1 MFFSNWR
8 EQHPPREVGGIV
20 TLEAQWQA
28 IVDTQRELN
37 QQLGALLKAVE
48 INLFDEELVRQF
60 KEEITELL
68 VQTQRQGNH
77 ICRQYLESID
87 H

>member
-1 MFFSNWR
+1 M
-8 EQHPPREVGGIV
+8 
-20 TLEAQWQA
+20 EAQWQA

-87 H
+87 Y

>member
-1 MFFSNWR
+1 M
-8 EQHPPREVGGIV
+8 
-20 TLEAQWQA
+20 EAQWQA

-77 ICRQYLESID
+77 ICR
-87 H
+87 

>member
-1 MFFSNWR
+1 M
-8 EQHPPREVGGIV
+8 
-20 TLEAQWQA
+20 EAQWQA